1 MIPPKQYSPQ
11 LMEISNDGLAKVM
24 LKSIVDIIDGI
35 KQLGKEQKHKDIM
48 NNKELKYKILFG
60 VK

>member
-1 MIPPKQYSPQ
+1 MIKDNKLYLTGEELDTTKAVLTE

-35 KQLGKEQKHKDIM
+35 KQLGKET
-48 NNKELKYKILFG
+48 NE
-60 VK
+60 